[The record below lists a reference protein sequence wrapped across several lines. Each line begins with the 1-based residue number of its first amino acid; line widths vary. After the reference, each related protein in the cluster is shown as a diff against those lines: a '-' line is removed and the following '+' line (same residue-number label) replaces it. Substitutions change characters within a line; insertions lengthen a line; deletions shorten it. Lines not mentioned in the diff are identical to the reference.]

1 MKRTGIIKIKNYYGV
16 DGSIEKTKTTAKNV
30 DEADFF
36 ETLIHHVVAFCVI
49 KNIEIKD
56 MKKIIENQYNKMK
69 KNSQIYDLSKRED

>member
-1 MKRTGIIKIKNYYGV
+1 MKRTSIIKIKNYYGV

-36 ETLIHHVVAFCVI
+36 ETLIHNVVAFCVI

-56 MKKIIENQYNKMK
+56 MKKIIEKEYNHMK
-69 KNSQIYDLSKRED
+69 NHVDICDLSKRED

>member
-1 MKRTGIIKIKNYYGV
+1 MRRTGIIKIKNYYRP
-16 DGSIEKTKTTAKNV
+16 DGSVKGTKTTAKNV

-36 ETLIHHVVAFCVI
+36 ETLIHHVVAFCLI

-69 KNSQIYDLSKRED
+69 NSSQIYDWED

>member
-16 DGSIEKTKTTAKNV
+16 DGSIEKTKTTVENV

-36 ETLIHHVVAFCVI
+36 ETLIHNVIAFCVI